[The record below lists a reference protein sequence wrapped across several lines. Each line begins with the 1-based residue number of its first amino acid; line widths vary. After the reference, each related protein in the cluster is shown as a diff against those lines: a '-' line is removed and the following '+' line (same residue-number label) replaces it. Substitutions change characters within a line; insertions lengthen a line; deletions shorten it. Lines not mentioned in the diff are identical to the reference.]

1 MAALTTNT
9 TFKGDGLKYN
19 VRSDKIERV
28 IDFSQFGFAPGV
40 NYEIGDLPGGFVPR
54 AIGILELKKQVI
66 GDGGDAAASTVSV
79 KIKSDSSTLASR
91 TLGTAVGNTFALA
104 VSGAVSSSVATISPV
119 GVGAT
124 LCVVADNAI
133 ATGLVKIVISGD
145 MMEGVFDANEA
156 RDDYDPAEHV
166 HTNTVS

>member
-1 MAALTTNT
+1 MAALITDT

-28 IDFSQFGFAPGV
+28 IDFSEFGFSAGV
-40 NYEIGDLPGGFVPR
+40 NYEIGDLPDGFIPR
-54 AIGILELKKQVI
+54 AIGILELKKQVV

-91 TLGTAVGNTFALA
+91 TLGTDVGNTFALA
-104 VSGAVSSSVATISPV
+104 VSGAVSASTATITPV

-124 LCVVADNAI
+124 LCVVASTDVS
-133 ATGLVKIVISGD
+133 TGLVKVVISGD
-145 MMEGVFDANEA
+145 MMEGVVDADEA
-156 RDDYDPAEHV
+156 RGVYDPAEHV
-166 HTNTVS
+166 RTNTVS